1 MKTECNTEQLEFQ
14 GHGKRKVQAEFDGGA
29 LSSDGGALLLRELD
43 ARVGVTAR
51 FSACFT
57 DHRDADQV
65 EHSVL
70 DLVRQRIYGI
80 ALGYEDLNDHDDLRW
95 DPLLALAVGKQ
106 DVEGQDRR
114 RESDKGKALAS
125 SKTLNRLEL
134 TPADATQ
141 RSRYKKIAYDFRQI
155 EALLVE
161 LSLDAMRQP
170 PKEIILD
177 FDATDDPLY
186 GHQEG
191 RFFHGYYDCYC
202 YMPLYVTCGDH
213 LLVAKLR
220 PANQDASAGSLEV
233 FQDLV
238 KRIRQRWPQIRIIV
252 RGDAGFARE
261 VLMAY
266 CEEERKREH
275 EVYYVF
281 GLAKNDRLLA
291 AIDKDLMY
299 AYARH
304 LQTGAPARVF
314 TQFWYR
320 TLDSWS
326 TGRRVIAKAEYLP
339 KGPNP
344 RFIVTNLPEDY
355 GDARSLYED
364 LYCAR
369 GDMENRIKEQQL
381 DLFADR
387 TSAHTMRANQLRL
400 WFSALAYVLVSALR
414 RMALKGTRMA
424 KATCGTIRLKLFK
437 IGAQLRSSVRR
448 FMIHLASACPYQDV
462 FRQAWHNLQHYP
474 LRT

>member
-1 MKTECNTEQLEFQ
+1 MKTECNPEQLEFQ

-29 LSSDGGALLLRELD
+29 LSSDGGALLLREVD
-43 ARVGVTAR
+43 ARLGATVR
-51 FSACFT
+51 FGACFT
-57 DHRDADQV
+57 DHRDPDMI

-70 DLVRQRIYGI
+70 ELVRQRVYGI

-95 DPLLALAVGKQ
+95 DPLLALSVGKD

-114 RESDKGKALAS
+114 RQSDKGKALAS

-134 TPADATQ
+134 TPADAGPQ
-141 RSRYKKIAYDFRQI
+141 SRYKKVVYHASQI
-155 EALLVE
+155 EALLVQ
-161 LSLDAMRQP
+161 LWLDGTRQP
-170 PKEIILD
+170 PKEIVLD

-213 LLVAKLR
+213 LLVAQLR
-220 PANQDASAGSLEV
+220 ESNQDASAGALDV
-233 FQDLV
+233 LIDLV
-238 KRIRQRWPQIRIIV
+238 QRIRQRWPQVRIIV
-252 RGDAGFARE
+252 RGDAGFGRE
-261 VLMAY
+261 ALMAY
-266 CEEERKREH
+266 CEGECKHGH

-291 AIDKDLMY
+291 SIDMDLMY
-299 AYARH
+299 AHIRH
-304 LQTGAPARVF
+304 IQTGAPARVF
-314 TQFWYR
+314 TQFQYR

-326 TGRRVIAKAEYLP
+326 AERRVIGKAEYLP

-344 RFIVTNLPEDY
+344 RFLVTNLPEDY
-355 GDARSLYED
+355 GDARYLYEE

-387 TSAHTMRANQLRL
+387 TSTHTFRANQLRL
-400 WFSALAYVLVSALR
+400 WLSALAYVLVSALR

-437 IGAQLRSSVRR
+437 IGAHLTKSVRR
-448 FMIHLASACPYQDV
+448 FLVHLASACPYQDV
-462 FRQAWHNLQHYP
+462 FRQVWQNLQHYP